1 MSYFVI
7 VSCRILSTLFR
18 DYFSYLV
25 MYMNGYIHTYIYIYI
40 YIQRA
45 SPTCSTISAISY
57 DQEGRAVSAPLQKQ
71 LMQSLEAPSRKR
83 APNFNLIKFKYQP
96 INKII
101 FLSNE
106 KQEKNRERN
115 ATFTIFSQ
123 HFYNKSYIACCY
135 KLLLMTKK

>member
-18 DYFSYLV
+18 NYFSYLV
-25 MYMNGYIHTYIYIYI
+25 MYMNGYIYIYIY
-40 YIQRA
+40 RA

-71 LMQSLEAPSRKR
+71 LMQLLEATSRKR

-135 KLLLMTKK
+135 KFLLMTKK